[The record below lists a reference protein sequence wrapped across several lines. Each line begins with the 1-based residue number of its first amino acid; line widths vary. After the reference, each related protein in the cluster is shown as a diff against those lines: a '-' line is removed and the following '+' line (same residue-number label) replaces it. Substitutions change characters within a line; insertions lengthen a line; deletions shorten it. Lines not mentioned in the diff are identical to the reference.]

1 MDIATV
7 KLVKYEMDMTNLGL
21 MQSFV
26 ESPEKFSSSPSTII
40 ILL

>member
-1 MDIATV
+1 MDIAIV
-7 KLVKYEMDMTNLGL
+7 KLVKYEMDMTNKGM

-40 ILL
+40 ISL